1 MTSAVDVDG
10 PSIPSSYSR
19 LAAREL
25 GLLSRDVSEVLLG
38 TQLSVEQFLQESTL
52 LTPYQQL
59 QILRNC
65 LRIAKDDAFGLRLGQ
80 RLTSPTHGALGF
92 LVNSSPDLLTALQAF
107 QAYLPTRM
115 NLARLDLVVEGEW
128 LELSCE
134 YAMELEEELLRLLS
148 EIFTVIFFDT
158 AEFIVGRPL
167 REACINFMHQEPAYS
182 ARYAVDIPAAIGF
195 GADAYV
201 LRVPLDVCKVP
212 NASANHESYVMA
224 LRHCE
229 AMLAQL
235 NPNKS
240 ACKYQVQKMLLS
252 HPPGVLNEEEVAA
265 ALFICKRTL
274 ARRLK
279 QEGTSFREV
288 RDDILSKQAVGYLL
302 DSTLSVEAVA
312 GLLNY
317 HDSAN
322 FRRAFK
328 RWFSLTPDQY
338 RRQYSA
344 SESCVL
350 N

>member
-1 MTSAVDVDG
+1 MTSVVDVDE

-25 GLLSRDVSEVLLG
+25 GLLARDVSEVLIG
-38 TQLSVEQFLQESTL
+38 AQLSVEQFLQESTL
-52 LTPYQQL
+52 LTPRQQL

-65 LRIAKDDAFGLRLGQ
+65 LRIAKDDAFGLRFGQ

-92 LVNSSPDLLTALQAF
+92 LVNSSPNLLTALKAF

-115 NLARLDLVVEGEW
+115 NLARLDLEIEGEW

-134 YAMELEEELLRLLS
+134 YAVDLEDELLRLLS

-158 AEFIVGRPL
+158 AEFIIGRPL
-167 REACINFMHQEPAYS
+167 REANIDFMHQKPAYA
-182 ARYAVDIPAAIGF
+182 ARYDEHIPATIGF
-195 GADAYV
+195 GALAYV
-201 LRVPLDVCKVP
+201 LKIPLEVCQIP

-224 LRHCE
+224 LRHCD

-235 NPNKS
+235 KPNKS
-240 ACKYQVQKMLLS
+240 TCKYQVQKMMLS
-252 HPPGVLNEEEVAA
+252 HPPGVLSEEEVAA

-279 QEGTSFREV
+279 QEGTSFRKV
-288 RDDILSKQAVGYLL
+288 RDEILSQQAEGYLL

-312 GLLNY
+312 ELLNY

-328 RWFSLTPDQY
+328 RWFNLTPDQY
-338 RRQYSA
+338 RRQHSA
-344 SESCVL
+344 SENSVL
-350 N
+350 G

>member
-1 MTSAVDVDG
+1 MISTVDVDE

-25 GLLSRDVSEVLLG
+25 GLLARDVSEVLAG
-38 TQLSVEQFLQESTL
+38 TRLSVEQFLQDSTL
-52 LTPYQQL
+52 LTPNQQL

-65 LRIAKDDAFGLRLGQ
+65 LRLAKGEAFGLRFGQ

-115 NLARLDLVVEGEW
+115 NLARLDLLIEGEW

-134 YAMELEEELLRLLS
+134 YAVDLEEELLRLLS

-167 REACINFMHQEPAYS
+167 REAYIDFIHPEPAYS
-182 ARYAVDIPAAIGF
+182 ARYTDHIPAAIGF

-201 LRVPLDVCKVP
+201 LRVPLEICKAP

-240 ACKYQVQKMLLS
+240 TCKYQVQKMMLS
-252 HPPGVLNEEEVAA
+252 HPPGVLSEEEVAA

-279 QEGTSFREV
+279 QENTSFRKV
-288 RDDILSKQAVGYLL
+288 RDEILSQQAIGYLL
-302 DSTLSVEAVA
+302 DSQLPVEAIA
-312 GLLNY
+312 ELLNY

-328 RWFSLTPDQY
+328 RWFNLTPDQY
-338 RRQYSA
+338 RRQHSA
-344 SESCVL
+344 F
-350 N
+350 

>member
-1 MTSAVDVDG
+1 MSVVDLDL

-25 GLLSRDVSEVLLG
+25 GLLARDVSDVLAG
-38 TQLSVEQFLQESTL
+38 TQLSVEQFLQENTL
-52 LTPYQQL
+52 LTPNQQL
-59 QILRNC
+59 QILKNC
-65 LRIAKDDAFGLRLGQ
+65 LRIAKDNTFGLRLGQ

-92 LVNSSPDLLTALQAF
+92 LVNSSPDLLTALKAF

-115 NLARLDLVVEGEW
+115 NLARLDLVIEGEW
-128 LELSCE
+128 LQLSCN
-134 YAMELEEELLRLLS
+134 YAMELEEDLLRLLS

-167 REACINFMHQEPAYS
+167 REASIDFMHQKPAYA
-182 ARYAVDIPAAIGF
+182 ARYEEHIPATIGF

-201 LRVPLDVCKVP
+201 LRVPLEVCKIQ
-212 NASANHESYVMA
+212 NASANHESYMMA

-229 AMLAQL
+229 AMRAQL

-240 ACKYQVQKMLLS
+240 SSKYQVQKMMLS
-252 HPPGVLNEEEVAA
+252 HPPGVLSEEETAA

-279 QEGTSFREV
+279 QEGTSFRQV
-288 RDDILSKQAVGYLL
+288 RDEIMSQQAVGYLL
-302 DSTLSVEAVA
+302 DSTLSVEAIA
-312 GLLNY
+312 ELLNY

-328 RWFSLTPDQY
+328 RWFNLTPDQY
-338 RRQYSA
+338 RRQHSA
-344 SESCVL
+344 PESSVL
-350 N
+350 S

>member
-1 MTSAVDVDG
+1 MISAVDVDE

-25 GLLSRDVSEVLLG
+25 GLLARDVTEVLTG
-38 TQLSVEQFLQESTL
+38 TQLSVDQFLRESTL
-52 LTPYQQL
+52 LTPNQQL

-65 LRIAKDDAFGLRLGQ
+65 LQIAKNEAFGLRLGQ

-115 NLARLDLVVEGEW
+115 NLARLDLIIEGEW

-134 YAMELEEELLRLLS
+134 YAVDLEEELLRLLS

-167 REACINFMHQEPAYS
+167 REAYIDFMHPEPAYS
-182 ARYAVDIPAAIGF
+182 ARYTDHIPAAIGF

-201 LRVPLDVCKVP
+201 LRVPLEICKAP

-240 ACKYQVQKMLLS
+240 TCTYQVQKMILS
-252 HPPGVLNEEEVAA
+252 HPPGVLSEEELAA

-279 QEGTSFREV
+279 QENTSFRKV
-288 RDDILSKQAVGYLL
+288 RDEILSQQAIGYLL
-302 DSTLSVEAVA
+302 DSQLPVEAIA
-312 GLLNY
+312 ELLNY

-328 RWFSLTPDQY
+328 RWFNLTPGQY
-338 RRQYSA
+338 RRQHSA
-344 SESCVL
+344 F
-350 N
+350 

>member
-1 MTSAVDVDG
+1 MMNVVDLDL

-19 LAAREL
+19 LVAREL
-25 GLLSRDVSEVLLG
+25 GLLARDMSDLLAN

-52 LTPYQQL
+52 LTPHQQL
-59 QILRNC
+59 KILSNC
-65 LRIAKDDAFGLRLGQ
+65 LRIAKDDTLGLRLGQ

-92 LVNSSPDLLTALQAF
+92 LVNSSPDLLTALKAF

-115 NLARLDLVVEGEW
+115 NLARLDLVIDGEW

-134 YAMELEEELLRLLS
+134 YAVALEQDLLRLLS

-167 REACINFMHQEPAYS
+167 CEASIDFMHQKPAY
-182 ARYAVDIPAAIGF
+182 AVRYEEHIPASIRF

-201 LRVPLDVCKVP
+201 LKVPLEVCKIS
-212 NASANHESYVMA
+212 NASANHESYNMA

-235 NPNKS
+235 NPNTNS
-240 ACKYQVQKMLLS
+240 CKYQVQKMMLS
-252 HPPGVLNEEEVAA
+252 HPPGVLSEEEAA
-265 ALFICKRTL
+265 AAMFICKRTL

-279 QEGTSFREV
+279 QEGSSFRQV
-288 RDDILSKQAVGYLL
+288 RDEILSQQAVGYLL
-302 DSTLSVEAVA
+302 DSKLSVEAIA
-312 GLLNY
+312 ELLNY

-328 RWFSLTPDQY
+328 RWFNLTPDQY
-338 RRQYSA
+338 RRHHS
-344 SESCVL
+344 SLERGLST
-350 N
+350 